1 MLNLQK
7 FVGLVFCVC
16 SSPVFATDI
25 INQDQRPYT
34 VKVQGEGKLSISTH
48 KVGAGGSHYGL
59 CNYSFCTFEIPI
71 SVLGEPFLRSSF
83 NDRFDQTVKPN
94 CRQQRL
100 CMKRGW
106 VFEAASCPT

>member
-59 CNYSFCTFEIPI
+59 CNYSFCTFEIPGHKVTANRNGKLMI
-71 SVLGEPFLRSSF
+71 
-83 NDRFDQTVKPN
+83 
-94 CRQQRL
+94 
-100 CMKRGW
+100 RGGKF
-106 VFEAASCPT
+106 VH